1 MADEFDNINHKSYR
15 ILMTAQHIYGRYH
28 VSPQIDIADVDDL
41 KKAGFTTIICNRPDF
56 EVPLELQSKVIK
68 VAVEAAGMRFEVL
81 PLSSHS
87 MDRNAIAHQFELVE
101 QSQGPVLAY
110 CASGTRCT
118 IIWALSQAG
127 LRDAEEILSLTAQAG
142 YPLDGLRPY
151 LTKSS

>member
-1 MADEFDNINHKSYR
+1 M
-15 ILMTAQHIYGRYH
+15 
-28 VSPQIDIADVDDL
+28 
-41 KKAGFTTIICNRPDF
+41 TIICNRPDF
-56 EVPLELQSKVIK
+56 EVPLELQSEVIK

-81 PLSSHS
+81 PLNSHS
-87 MDRNAIAHQFELVE
+87 MDRDTIAHQFELVE

-127 LRDAEEILSLTAQAG
+127 QRDADEILSLTAQAG

-151 LTKSS
+151 LTKSA

>member
-28 VSPQIDIADVDDL
+28 VSPQIDVADVDDL

-56 EVPLELQSKVIK
+56 EVPLELQSEVIK

-81 PLSSHS
+81 PLNSHS
-87 MDRNAIAHQFELVE
+87 MDRETIAHQAELVE
-101 QSQGPVLAY
+101 PSQGTVLAY

-127 LRDAEEILSLTAQAG
+127 QRDADEILSLTAQAG

-151 LTKSS
+151 LTKSA